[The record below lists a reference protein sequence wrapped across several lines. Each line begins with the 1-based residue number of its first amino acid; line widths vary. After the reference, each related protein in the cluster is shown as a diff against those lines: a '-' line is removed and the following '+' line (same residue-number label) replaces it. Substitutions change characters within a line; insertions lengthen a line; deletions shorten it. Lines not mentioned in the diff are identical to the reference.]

1 MDVVDT
7 HFHWYPKEHL
17 ELMRR
22 RAQFPRVEREGERY
36 VYLYNGGRE
45 RLNLPPVWTDLESGL
60 QAAADATGPDTAV
73 LCTTGVLS
81 GLLDQVPAAEA
92 TEIAL
97 GYNEQIAAAQR
108 RFPGRFYGAAYVPLL
123 DTKQALRV
131 VDHAAKELGLK
142 AVNLPAATGEEPI
155 DVARL
160 EPFYDRVEELGLPV
174 VVHPTDVMYGQ
185 VLGGYEGSVQLTIGR
200 LLDSSIT
207 VLRLIFSGIM
217 ERHGDLRVIHTHA
230 GGLLPYQAGRIDKNT
245 RVAGLPERPS
255 TYLKRI
261 YVDTVA
267 PQALTVRT
275 AVEFYGADHVLY
287 GTDYP
292 CWSPRAAI
300 GVIEQAGLSE
310 DQRRAV
316 LARNAQRVLDLT

>member
-17 ELMRR
+17 ERMRR
-22 RAQFPRVEREGERY
+22 RAEFPRVEREGERY
-36 VYLYNGGRE
+36 VYLYNGGRDW
-45 RLNLPPVWTDLESGL
+45 LNLPPVWTDLDKGL
-60 QAAADATGPDTAV
+60 RVAADATGPGTAV

-92 TEIAL
+92 AEVAL
-97 GYNEQIAAAQR
+97 EYNEQIAAAQR
-108 RFPGRFYGAAYVPLL
+108 RFPGRFYGTAYVPLL
-123 DTKQALRV
+123 DTEETLRV
-131 VDHAAKELGLK
+131 VDHAVKELGLK

-160 EPFYDRVEELGLPV
+160 EPFYDRVEELGLPLI
-174 VVHPTDVMYGQ
+174 VHPTDIVYGQ
-185 VLGGYEGSVQLTIGR
+185 VFGGYAGSLQLTIGR
-200 LLDSSIT
+200 LLDSSMT

-217 ERHGDLRVIHTHA
+217 ERHSDLKVIHTHA

-245 RVAGLPERPS
+245 RVTGLPERPS
-255 TYLKRI
+255 TYLKRT

-275 AVEFYGADHVLY
+275 ALEFYGTDHVLY

-300 GVIEQAGLSE
+300 GVIEEADLSP
-310 DQRRAV
+310 DQRSAI
-316 LARNAQRVLDLT
+316 LARNAERVLDLT